1 LGLVGGCDLNSLE
14 NVDVEL
20 NPELDGIRVGRGVVA
35 PDDVIESDIEDVVCE
50 VNCSVETDTPDGHG
64 YAGTVRSDGKAGTD
78 GTEGK
83 DTVGTAGTDGTALVT
98 VSCTIV
104 FPLGSI
110 VATTCTPTVR
120 TFDDDAA

>member
-1 LGLVGGCDLNSLE
+1 
-14 NVDVEL
+14 L